1 MYIYINIHVYYPPNI
16 VTLLKNISHGSNI
29 FLVISSNTCMAWKI
43 RLGAQSSPTALWS
56 LSCCLF
62 VCGMLAGGSM
72 KFWTDLDAP
81 LKIVMQLVVAGAKQV
96 EIFTVYI
103 YIYTS
108 TECIYAYIYIHTYIY
123 IYIFS
128 CSLPETLKLPSYH
141 HSLHVL
147 VNMHLMLSQ
156 PVSATGG
163 SICSLVS
170 WWSSSPLAPR
180 VETTEKDPEVVP
192 GSGGSDPSGR
202 SLLYGSMKKTRGC
215 FRK

>member
-1 MYIYINIHVYYPPNI
+1 MCIYIYKYTCVLSTQHSNAAQKHQSWFQHIFGD
-16 VTLLKNISHGSNI
+16 LLKHLHGLKNQIGCSKLPHS
-29 FLVISSNTCMAWKI
+29 F
-43 RLGAQSSPTALWS
+43 
-56 LSCCLF
+56 
-62 VCGMLAGGSM
+62 M
-72 KFWTDLDAP
+72 K
-81 LKIVMQLVVAGAKQV
+81 LVVLFICLWYVSRGIHEVLNRFRCPFKNCYATSCGRC
-96 EIFTVYI
+96 ETSWNLYSI
-103 YIYTS
+103 YIYTHQLNAF
-108 TECIYAYIYIHTYIY
+108 THTYTYTHIYIH
-123 IYIFS
+123 IFS

-170 WWSSSPLAPR
+170 WWFSSPLAPR